1 MENNNIVFN
10 DISTTNTSLILLLDT
25 IGFYGPLIVIICIV
39 IALYKLPKY
48 MWVFVL
54 GIISNGLVN
63 KYLKSIFLEDRPLH
77 PIPFSKYEKYSG
89 IEKYGMPSGHSAAI
103 GFSIIY
109 LLVVKPN
116 STWLPVCIA
125 IGILTL
131 YQRWKYRRHTV
142 EQIAIGFITGGLF
155 GWIVYE
161 VATKCIVWL

>member
-1 MENNNIVFN
+1 MENKQLLFDDTPIHTMS
-10 DISTTNTSLILLLDT
+10 IILFLDGV
-25 IGFYGPLIVIICIV
+25 GFYGPIIVILCIG

-48 MWVFVL
+48 MWVFFI
-54 GIISNGLVN
+54 GIITNGILN

-89 IEKYGMPSGHSAAI
+89 IEKYGMPSGHSASI

-109 LLVVKPN
+109 LLLVKPN
-116 STWLPVCIA
+116 SVWVPICIA

-142 EQIAIGFITGGLF
+142 EQIVIGFITGGLF

-161 VATKCIVWL
+161 LATKYIVWL